1 MTETSQN
8 DVNAKLEPL
17 LRQVYG
23 PTVAADLLAR
33 IAGLI
38 ERWRPRMALR
48 RPWLDQGDAM
58 LITYADTLQASGQSS
73 GQASGESPLATLH
86 RFLVSRARDRLGA
99 VHLLPFF
106 PSTSDDGF
114 SVVDYRAVDPAIGD
128 WTDVAALGRDFE
140 LMLDAVIN
148 HASAES
154 GWFLAFRRGEA
165 PFRDWFIRAET
176 DADYTSVIRPRALP
190 LLTEARTVDGPVHVW
205 TTFSA
210 DQVDLNFAEPT
221 LLVEILD
228 ILLDYCAKGA
238 RFIRLD
244 AIGFLWKRLGTG
256 CMHLPETHALV
267 RVMRHVVEAAAP
279 GTLVITETNVP
290 HAENIAYLGR
300 GGDEAHLVYQFPLP
314 PLVQLAFQTGD
325 ASALTSWARD
335 LEAPPPG
342 TTFLNFLASHD
353 GIGVRPLEGVVPQVA
368 VDGMAATIVE
378 RGGAVSMRN
387 MPDGTQRP
395 YELNIS
401 YIDGLVPTEADDAM
415 RAAAMR
421 AAHAIL
427 LALQGLPAIYI
438 HSLLGSRS
446 DRAGMERTGRNRS
459 INRAKLNVAGVE
471 AGLDDEASLR
481 HRVFAGIGE
490 LLLARKREP
499 GFHPDAAQRVL
510 AADPGLVVIERR
522 TADGRVLLAAVNVT
536 PGSRRLALPEGSRW
550 RCILDGE
557 SRGGG
562 ALELAGFEVRWLV
575 ADEGG

>member
-58 LITYADTLQASGQSS
+58 LITYADTLQASGRD
-73 GQASGESPLATLH
+73 SGESPLATLH
-86 RFLVSRARDRLGA
+86 RFLVRRARDRLSA

-114 SVVDYRAVDPAIGD
+114 SVVDYRAVDPAVGD

-165 PFRDWFIRAET
+165 PFRDWFIRAES
-176 DADYTSVIRPRALP
+176 DADYTTVVRPRALP
-190 LLTEARTVDGPVHVW
+190 LLTEAQTVDGPVHVW

-228 ILLDYCAKGA
+228 ILLDYCARGA

-256 CMHLPETHALV
+256 CMHLSETHALV

-353 GIGVRPLEGVVPQVA
+353 GIGVRPLEGLVPQVA

-401 YIDGLVPTEADDAM
+401 YIDGLVPAEADDAT

-459 INRAKLNVAGVE
+459 INRAKLDVAGVE
-471 AGLDDEASLR
+471 AGLDDGASLR

-550 RCILDGE
+550 RCILDGA